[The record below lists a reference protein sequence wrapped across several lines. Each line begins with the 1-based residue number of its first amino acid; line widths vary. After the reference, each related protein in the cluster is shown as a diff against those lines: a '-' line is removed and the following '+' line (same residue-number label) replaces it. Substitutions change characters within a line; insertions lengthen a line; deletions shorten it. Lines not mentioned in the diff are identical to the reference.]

1 MTKKKELTP
10 KDYIKSDIEDVA
22 ETMLLLSK
30 MDNGQEMVH
39 SLSVIANLLYES
51 QDMKTAA
58 KVSCD
63 IKHGKLLIQLRYNV
77 K

>member
-1 MTKKKELTP
+1 MPKKKELTP
-10 KDYIKSDIEDVA
+10 KDYIKSDIEDIA

-30 MDNGQEMVH
+30 MDNGQEMIH
-39 SLSVIANLLYES
+39 SLSVVANLLYES

-58 KVSCD
+58 RVSCD